1 MYKPAGRSLSVRTCA
16 RARGRRYRR
25 AVCRVLAYLGDPVEL
40 DGPLFCAE
48 NSLIQQSVAARLMS
62 LLNIGGFGLVAWEAG
77 SSHPE
82 RPYVYRTPNVPVFD
96 RNLKALAEK
105 VHATSVIA
113 HVRGVIYDPSETVGP
128 QNLHPFRFPG
138 AHVALAQNG
147 DLFRFGEMRYDLVDI
162 VGPELARCVEGTTDT
177 EWVYA
182 LVLSRLCDPFGPAT
196 AEQMAAAAEESLR
209 ILGRVRSRHR
219 IETQSPVNLV
229 IGDGRSLVAT
239 RFCFDYGWYP
249 DDGSF
254 FAGEREFDFT
264 TLWFAVGERFSAVE
278 DTWDIRFGGGR
289 GAAVIASEPIGPTAL
304 GWLEVPEYSMLVVT
318 RESDGVAV
326 DVRELDL

>member
-1 MYKPAGRSLSVRTCA
+1 M
-16 RARGRRYRR
+16 
-25 AVCRVLAYLGDPVEL
+25 CRVLAYLGDPVEL

-48 NSLIQQSVAARLMS
+48 NSLIRQSVQARLMS
-62 LLNIGGFGLVAWEAG
+62 LLNIGGFGLAAWQEDSA
-77 SSHPE
+77 HPE
-82 RPYVYRTPNVPVFD
+82 RPYIYRTPNVPVFD

-105 VHATSVIA
+105 VHATSIIA
-113 HVRGVIYDPSETVGP
+113 HVRGVIYDPGQTVGS

-138 AHVALAQNG
+138 AHVTLAQNG
-147 DLFRFGEMRYDLVDI
+147 DLFRFGDMRYDLVEL
-162 VGPELARCVEGTTDT
+162 VGPELARHVEGTTDT

-182 LVLSRLCDPFGPAT
+182 LVLSRLRDPFGPAT
-196 AEQMAAAAEESLR
+196 AEEMGLAVEESLR
-209 ILGRVRSRHR
+209 ILGEVRSRHG

-264 TLWFAVGERFSAVE
+264 TMWFAVGERFSEV
-278 DTWDIRFGGGR
+278 DGTWEIRFGDTDS
-289 GAAVIASEPIGPTAL
+289 AVVIASEPIGPNAL

-318 RESDGVAV
+318 RDAHDVAV